1 MKEIIYRD
9 DAVDSLYPIR
19 CELQMMDDTHNADK
33 VIHGLWLAENAIK
46 KLPPANPEIIYCE
59 HCKNSYIFKLWDSP
73 ESRFCRKFRQ
83 SFASDYDMSV
93 EDDDFCSF
101 AERK

>member
-1 MKEIIYRD
+1 MKEMIYKN
-9 DAVDSLYPIR
+9 DAIR
-19 CELQMMDDTHNADK
+19 
-33 VIHGLWLAENAIK
+33 IAEQGQVQGFEWQFK
-46 KLPPANPEIIYCE
+46 KLCSLPSEQPEVIYCE
-59 HCKNSYIFKLWDSP
+59 HCKNSYLFKLWDSP

-93 EDDDFCSF
+93 EDDDYCSF

>member
-1 MKEIIYRD
+1 MKELID
-9 DAVDSLYPIR
+9 KNDVIR
-19 CELQMMDDTHNADK
+19 
-33 VIHGLWLAENAIK
+33 IAEQGQVQGFEWQFK
-46 KLPPANPEIIYCE
+46 KLCSLPSEQPEVIYCE
-59 HCKNSYIFKLWDSP
+59 HCRYSYLFKLWDSP

-93 EDDDFCSF
+93 EDDDYCSF

>member
-1 MKEIIYRD
+1 MKELID
-9 DAVDSLYPIR
+9 KNDAIR
-19 CELQMMDDTHNADK
+19 
-33 VIHGLWLAENAIK
+33 IAEQGQVQGFEWQFK
-46 KLPPANPEIIYCE
+46 KLCSLPSEQPEVIYCE
-59 HCKNSYIFKLWDSP
+59 HCRYSYLFKLWDSP

-93 EDDDFCSF
+93 EDDDYCSF